1 VTPGPFAR
9 RREEGEGDWLSVS
22 DLMAGL
28 MVVFLFIAIAFLRPL
43 SVQNER
49 IRDIATAWQ
58 ANEAAIRAALMA
70 EFGDDLP
77 RWNAEIE
84 EETLLIRFR
93 APDVLFREG
102 SAELQLPF
110 EAVLAAFF
118 PRYAAVL
125 RFHRDAIEEVR
136 IEGHTSSDWGT
147 ATAGEEAYFRN
158 MALSQ
163 ARTRA
168 VLQHALTLPAV
179 QADRD
184 WLQPLLTANGLS
196 SSRPILG
203 PDGAEDREGSR
214 RVEFR
219 VRTRARGEIM
229 RILEAVQ

>member
-1 VTPGPFAR
+1 VRPGLFAR
-9 RREEGEGDWLSVS
+9 RRAEEEGDWLSVS

-58 ANEAAIRAALMA
+58 ANEAAILAALEA
-70 EFGDDLP
+70 EFGEDMP

-102 SAELQLPF
+102 SAELQPPF
-110 EAVLAAFF
+110 EAVLDEFF

-125 RFHRDAIEEVR
+125 RAHRAAIEEVR
-136 IEGHTSSDWGT
+136 IEGHTSSDWG
-147 ATAGEEAYFRN
+147 AQPAGEAAYFLN
-158 MALSQ
+158 MGLSQ

-168 VLQHALTLPAV
+168 VLQHALSLPAV
-179 QADRD
+179 RGDRE

-196 SSRPILG
+196 SSRPIL
-203 PDGAEDREGSR
+203 DSTGAEDRESSR

-219 VRTRARGEIM
+219 VRTRARSEIM
-229 RILEAVQ
+229 RILDAVQ